1 MSPLITCMGKQIL
14 TYARLLTQP
23 LIIAI
28 ALITAACT
36 APRVETSPTRTIVL
50 AVATW
55 NMDAGRGDL
64 PRLIGDLE
72 TGRLTPGRPEHVA
85 LLLQEAVAEQS
96 AQLNALA
103 AARSWQLAFVPVAF
117 DGRRTRGNAIM
128 SSLRLE
134 HTRAIELPRERQPRG
149 AVAAAAEVAGQQIFL
164 VSAHLENRV
173 SLWRALFSDIA
184 RRRQAEA
191 LIAELPVG
199 GFGVLGGDFNAW
211 LGPNEAA
218 WDVLLDRFDDT
229 PGVMRTATFRDR
241 LVLDHLLFDLPD
253 GWSAPTA
260 VSRDRYGSDHHPVVA
275 AISASS
281 REGPR

>member
-1 MSPLITCMGKQIL
+1 MGSQIL
-14 TYARLLTQP
+14 TYAQWLTQP
-23 LIIAI
+23 LSIAI
-28 ALITAACT
+28 LLMTAACA
-36 APRVETSPTRTIVL
+36 APPVETMPTRAVVL

-85 LLLQEAVAEQS
+85 LLLQEAVGEQS

-103 AARSWQLAFVPVAF
+103 ATRRWQLAFMPVAF

-128 SSLRLE
+128 SSLPLE
-134 HTRAIELPRERQPRG
+134 QPRGIELPRERQPRG
-149 AVAAAAEVAGQQIFL
+149 AVTASVEIAGQQVFL
-164 VSAHLENRV
+164 VSAHLENRLG
-173 SLWRALFSDIA
+173 LWRALFSDIA

-191 LIAELPVG
+191 LVDSLPRDA
-199 GFGVLGGDFNAW
+199 FGVLGGDFNAW

-241 LVLDHLLFDLPD
+241 LVLDHLLFDLPR
-253 GWSAPTA
+253 GWDAMTA

-281 REGPR
+281 REGSR